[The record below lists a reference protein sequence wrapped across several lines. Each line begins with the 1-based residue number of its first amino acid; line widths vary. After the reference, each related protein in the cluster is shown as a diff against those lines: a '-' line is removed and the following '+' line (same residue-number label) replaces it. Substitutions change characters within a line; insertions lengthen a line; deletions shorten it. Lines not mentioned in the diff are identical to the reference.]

1 MWHLSGHVSFTVEF
15 LGWHLCVVMY
25 KPYLKLWHWCP
36 SVWGVLLLFLAT
48 ALYIE
53 GCFENHCCRFEF
65 IWLQLLICLC
75 FNESDCVFV
84 FLSCLLCLWVDRLL
98 YQLGCYFRL
107 FFSPCIGVFVC
118 MEHLQIQ
125 FAISH
130 RAPLHSAGSTTINA
144 RVDNQA
150 PRLVSL
156 RSKANDI
163 HSSLS
168 IPIYLISLSLY
179 LVVSCLTLWCF
190 NLVFPLLKLIRLL
203 VF

>member
-1 MWHLSGHVSFTVEF
+1 M
-15 LGWHLCVVMY
+15 
-25 KPYLKLWHWCP
+25 
-36 SVWGVLLLFLAT
+36 LLLFLAT

-53 GCFENHCCRFEF
+53 RCFENHCCRFEYLVAVVDMF
-65 IWLQLLICLC
+65 VFQLIRLC
-75 FNESDCVFV
+75 FLLSVVSPMFV
-84 FLSCLLCLWVDRLL
+84 SGSVALSAGLLLQIV
-98 YQLGCYFRL
+98 
-107 FFSPCIGVFVC
+107 FSPCIGVFVC

-125 FAISH
+125 FAMSH

-168 IPIYLISLSLY
+168 IPIYLISQSLY

>member
-1 MWHLSGHVSFTVEF
+1 LFLLLWHLSGHVSFTVEF

-107 FFSPCIGVFVC
+107 FFCPCIGVFVC

-130 RAPLHSAGSTTINA
+130 RAP
-144 RVDNQA
+144 
-150 PRLVSL
+150 
-156 RSKANDI
+156 

>member
-1 MWHLSGHVSFTVEF
+1 
-15 LGWHLCVVMY
+15 MY
-25 KPYLKLWHWCP
+25 KPYLGQVVALMPVGLRRVAAFSSYSFVHRKMLWE
-36 SVWGVLLLFLAT
+36 SLLQVWVSGCSCWYVCVSINQIVFSSFCRVSYVCEWIGCSISWVAT
-48 ALYIE
+48 
-53 GCFENHCCRFEF
+53 
-65 IWLQLLICLC
+65 
-75 FNESDCVFV
+75 SDC
-84 FLSCLLCLWVDRLL
+84 
-98 YQLGCYFRL
+98 
-107 FFSPCIGVFVC
+107 FFPPCIGVFVC

-125 FAISH
+125 FAMSH

-168 IPIYLISLSLY
+168 IPIYLISQSLY